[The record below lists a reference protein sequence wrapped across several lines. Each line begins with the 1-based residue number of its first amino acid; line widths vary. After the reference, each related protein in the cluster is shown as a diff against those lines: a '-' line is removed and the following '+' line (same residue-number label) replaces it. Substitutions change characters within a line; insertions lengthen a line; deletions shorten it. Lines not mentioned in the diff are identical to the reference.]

1 MFITDLSIRRPT
13 VSWVMSLILI
23 IFGLF
28 VFWKLPVRELPNG
41 IQPPVV
47 QVQVDYKS
55 AAASI
60 VDQEVTQVLEDV
72 IGGAEGI
79 KNIDSK
85 SENGRSTINVEFD
98 TSIDLD
104 NAANDIRERVARVVD
119 NLPSESDPPQILKR
133 AAGFTTTMWL
143 SLSSSTWSDLELG
156 DYAERFLVDQFSSV
170 KNVGR
175 IRVGGLRELSIRVW
189 VDPIKLAAN
198 DLTIKEVE
206 SAMRGENISLPAG
219 TLEADNIDLTLNLD
233 KSYND
238 INSIKQ
244 LPIKKKN
251 NKVILLSDVA
261 NVEFG
266 PVSEKT
272 LFKAQTK
279 DQINLKTV
287 GIGIYARSGAST
299 VELSNEIKKKIIEV
313 KKSLPEELDLRVS
326 FNRANY
332 VEAAI
337 EEVYK
342 TLFIAFILVVLI
354 IYLFLGNLK
363 AVIVPAIALPVS
375 LIASFLGLYIFG
387 LSINIFVL
395 LSFILAIGI
404 ITDDSVIMTDAIYR
418 RIENGENSLVA
429 AYKGSK
435 QISFAIIATTLILVA
450 VFLPLIFIK
459 GISGTLFRETAIA
472 LSFSIVV
479 SSFVALTL
487 SPMLA
492 SKFLNKKTSKKF
504 IIRKFENIFSNFAN
518 FYKETLGTVI
528 YKTRTVG
535 IFIIFIIIASILL
548 FNFSKKELLPMED
561 RGAYLII
568 GATDEGSSF
577 EYTQEQA
584 QKVEARLLP
593 LLQAE
598 DSPYS
603 RFIMR
608 VPGFGSSAN
617 SYNSFIIIALLDDW
631 KNRKKGQQIVLR
643 EAIGKIVT
651 LPQALA
657 FPISPQ
663 SIRVSSYNKP
673 VQMVI
678 YGSTYEELEEIQKKI
693 IRKLRS
699 NKNLSRIDSDYN
711 RNKPEVKLIIN
722 KNKAKDLGVSTKA
735 IGETLETLYGG
746 KKITTFNKLG
756 KEYPIIV
763 QQYLSDR
770 RNKEGVSKIF
780 VRSETNS
787 KLISLANLVSFKE
800 EGSAKQ
806 LARYN
811 RQRAVT
817 ISANINE
824 GYTLTEA
831 IKFFEEVMSSEA
843 PKNQITWKGK
853 SEEIKET
860 SNELFII
867 FALALLTAYLV
878 MAATFNS
885 FIHPFII
892 VLTVPLAI
900 FGGLVFILFL
910 NSSVNIFSQIALI
923 ILIGISTKNSIL
935 IVDFANQIRTTGKNI
950 DTAVKEACAVR
961 FRPIIMTSLSTM
973 IAMMPLVIGN
983 IGPGAG
989 EGSRLAV
996 GSTILGGMI
1005 ISTFFTLYVTPSMYL
1020 ALAKNTKRIDV
1031 IDIELKKNYLKNNIF
1046 IFI

>member
-1 MFITDLSIRRPT
+1 MFITELSIKRPAF
-13 VSWVMSLILI
+13 SWVMSLILI
-23 IFGLF
+23 VFGLF

-47 QVQVDYKS
+47 QVQINYKS
-55 AAASI
+55 ASASI
-60 VDQEVTQVLEDV
+60 VDQEVTQVVEDV

-104 NAANDIRERVARVVD
+104 NAANDIRERVARIVD

-156 DYAERFLVDQFSSV
+156 DYADRFLVDQFSSI

-175 IRVGGLRELSIRVW
+175 ILVGGLRELSIRVW

-198 DLTIKEVE
+198 DLTIKELE
-206 SAMRGENISLPAG
+206 LAMRGENISLPAG

-244 LPIKKKN
+244 LPIKKTG

-261 NVEFG
+261 NIEFG

-272 LFKAQTK
+272 LFKSQTK
-279 DQINLKTV
+279 DQVNLKTV

-299 VELSNEIKKKIIEV
+299 VELSDDIKKRIIEV
-313 KKSLPEELDLRVS
+313 KKTLPDGLDLRVS

-337 EEVYK
+337 QEVYK
-342 TLFIAFILVVLI
+342 TLLIAFILVVLI

-363 AVIVPAIALPVS
+363 AVIVPAVALPVS

-418 RIENGENSLVA
+418 RIENGETPLVA

-435 QISFAIIATTLILVA
+435 QITFAIIATTLILVA
-450 VFLPLIFIK
+450 VFLPLIFIE

-472 LSFSIVV
+472 LSFSIII

-492 SKFLNKKTSKKF
+492 SKFLTKRTSKKF
-504 IIRKFENIFSNFAN
+504 LIKKFENIFLKFSN
-518 FYKETLGTVI
+518 FYKETLEIAV
-528 YKTRTVG
+528 YKTKT
-535 IFIIFIIIASILL
+535 ISFFIILIVVSSVLL
-548 FNFSKKELLPMED
+548 FSFSKKELLPQED

-568 GATDEGSSF
+568 GFTDEGSSF

-584 QKVEARLLP
+584 QKVEARLIP

-631 KNRKKGQQIVLR
+631 KNRKKGQQIVIR

-651 LPQALA
+651 LPQAIA

-663 SIRVSSYNKP
+663 SIRVSNYNKP

-678 YGSTYEELEEIQKKI
+678 YGSTYEELEEIQSKV

-699 NKNLSRIDSDYN
+699 NRNLSRIESDYN
-711 RNKPEVKLIIN
+711 RNKPEVKLIIDQN
-722 KNKAKDLGVSTKA
+722 KTKDLGVSTRS

-746 KKITTFNKLG
+746 KRITTFNKLG

-770 RNKEGVSKIF
+770 RNKEGISKIF
-780 VRSETNS
+780 VRSETNG

-800 EGSAKQ
+800 EGAAKE
-806 LARYN
+806 LSRYN
-811 RQRAVT
+811 RQRAIT
-817 ISANINE
+817 ISANISEN
-824 GYTLTEA
+824 YTLTEA
-831 IKFFEEVMSSEA
+831 IKFLEEVMADIA
-843 PKNQITWKGK
+843 PENQITWKGE

-867 FALALLTAYLV
+867 FALALLTSYLV

-892 VLTVPLAI
+892 FLTVPLAI

-935 IVDFANQIRTTGKNI
+935 IVDYANQIRTTGKNI
-950 DTAVKEACAVR
+950 DVAVKEACSVR
-961 FRPIIMTSLSTM
+961 FRPIMMTSLSTM
-973 IAMMPLVIGN
+973 IAMLPLIIGN

-989 EGSRLAV
+989 EGSRLAI

-1020 ALAKNTKRIDV
+1020 ALAKNTKRIDT
-1031 IDIELKKNYLKNNIF
+1031 IDLELKRELSKK
-1046 IFI
+1046 

>member
-1 MFITDLSIRRPT
+1 MFITELSIKRPA

-28 VFWKLPVRELPNG
+28 VFWKLPVRELPDG

-47 QVQVDYKS
+47 QVQVNYKS

-60 VDQEVTQVLEDV
+60 IDQDVTQVMEDV

-85 SENGRSTINVEFD
+85 SENGRSTINIEFD

-104 NAANDIRERVARVVD
+104 NAANDIRERVSRVVD

-143 SLSSSTWSDLELG
+143 SLSSKTWSDLELG
-156 DYAERFLVDQFSSV
+156 DYAERFLIDQFSSV

-175 IRVGGLRELSIRVW
+175 ILVGGLRELSIRVW
-189 VDPIKLAAN
+189 IDPIKLAAN
-198 DLTIKEVE
+198 DLTIQEVE
-206 SAMRGENISLPAG
+206 NALRGENIRLPAG
-219 TLEADNIDLTLNLD
+219 TLEANNIDLTLNLD
-233 KSYND
+233 KSYNN
-238 INSIKQ
+238 IETIKQ
-244 LPIKKKN
+244 LPIKKSA
-251 NKVILLSDVA
+251 NKIILLSDVA
-261 NVEFG
+261 NIEFG

-287 GIGIYARSGAST
+287 GIGIYAKSGAST
-299 VELSNEIKKKIIEV
+299 VELSNDIKKRIVQV
-313 KKSLPEELDLRVS
+313 KKSLPDGLDLRVS
-326 FNRANY
+326 FNRATY
-332 VEAAI
+332 VQAAI
-337 EEVYK
+337 NEVYK
-342 TLFIAFILVVLI
+342 TLIIAFILVVII

-375 LIASFLGLYIFG
+375 LIASFLGLYLFG

-418 RIENGENSLVA
+418 RIENGETPLVA

-435 QISFAIIATTLILVA
+435 QISFAIIATTLILIA
-450 VFLPLIFIK
+450 VFLPLIFIE
-459 GISGTLFRETAIA
+459 GISGTLFKETAIT
-472 LSFSIVV
+472 LSFSIIV

-492 SKFLNKKTSKKF
+492 SKFLTKKTTKNNIVKKF
-504 IIRKFENIFSNFAN
+504 EKLFLNLSS
-518 FYKETLGTVI
+518 FYKETLNVLI
-528 YKTRTVG
+528 SKTKIIG
-535 IFIIFIIIASILL
+535 IFIIFIVFVSVFL

-561 RGAYLII
+561 RGVYLVI
-568 GATDEGSSF
+568 GFTDEGRSF
-577 EYTQEQA
+577 EYTQEKA
-584 QKVEARLLP
+584 QEIEKRLIP

-617 SYNSFIIIALLDDW
+617 SYNSFIIIALLDNW
-631 KNRKKGQQIVLR
+631 KNRKKDSQTVMR

-651 LPQALA
+651 LPEAVA

-663 SIRVSSYNKP
+663 SIRVSNYNKP

-678 YGSTYEELEEIQKKI
+678 YGNTYEELEDIQNNVIKKI
-693 IRKLRS
+693 RS
-699 NKNLSRIDSDYN
+699 NRNLSRVESDYN

-722 KNKAKDLGVSTKA
+722 KNKAKDLGVSA
-735 IGETLETLYGG
+735 QSIGKTLETLYGG
-746 KKITTFNKLG
+746 KKITTFNRQG
-756 KEYPIIV
+756 REYPIIV

-770 RNKEGVSKIF
+770 RNKDGISKIF
-780 VRSETNS
+780 VRSETS
-787 KLISLANLVSFKE
+787 GKLISLANLVKFKE
-800 EGSAKQ
+800 EGSAKE

-811 RQRAVT
+811 RQSAVT
-817 ISANINE
+817 ISANISEN
-824 GYTLTEA
+824 YTLSEA
-831 IKFFEEVMSSEA
+831 ISYLENVMAEIA
-843 PKNQITWKGK
+843 PNNQITWKGK

-860 SNELFII
+860 SSELFII
-867 FALALLTAYLV
+867 FILAILTAYLV

-892 VLTVPLAI
+892 ILTVPLAI

-910 NSSVNIFSQIALI
+910 NSSINIFSQIALI

-935 IVDFANQIRTTGKNI
+935 IVDYANQIRTTGKNI
-950 DTAVKEACAVR
+950 ESAVKEACNIR
-961 FRPIIMTSLSTM
+961 FRPIMMTSLSTM
-973 IAMMPLVIGN
+973 IAMLPLVIGN

-996 GSTILGGMI
+996 GTTILGGMI

-1020 ALAKNTKRIDV
+1020 ALAKNTNRIDAV
-1031 IDIELKKNYLKNNIF
+1031 DIELNKQLTKK
-1046 IFI
+1046 

>member
-1 MFITDLSIRRPT
+1 MFITELSIRRPV

-23 IFGLF
+23 VFGLF
-28 VFWKLPVRELPNG
+28 VFWKLPVRELPSG
-41 IQPPVV
+41 LQPPVV
-47 QVQVDYKS
+47 QVQVDYAS
-55 AAASI
+55 ASAPI
-60 VDQEVTQVLEDV
+60 IDQEVTQVLEDV

-85 SENGRSTINVEFD
+85 SSNGRSTIKVEFD

-119 NLPSESDPPQILKR
+119 NLPSESDPPQILKQ

-143 SLSSSTWSDLELG
+143 ALSSSTWSDLELG
-156 DYAERFLVDQFSSV
+156 DYAERYLVDSFSSV

-175 IRVGGLRELSIRVW
+175 ILVGGLRELSIRVW

-198 DLTIKEVE
+198 DLTVQEVE
-206 SAMRGENISLPAG
+206 RALRGENIRLPAG
-219 TLEADNIDLTLNLD
+219 TLEANNIDLTLNLD
-233 KSYND
+233 KSYNS
-238 INSIKQ
+238 IETIKQ
-244 LPIKKKN
+244 LPIKKT
-251 NKVILLSDVA
+251 NKKVVVLSDVA
-261 NVEFG
+261 KIEFG

-272 LFKAQTK
+272 LFKAQRK
-279 DQINLKTV
+279 DQLNLKTV

-299 VELSNEIKKKIIEV
+299 VELSKEIKKKIAKV
-313 KKSLPEELDLRVS
+313 NKSLPEGLELEVA
-326 FNRANY
+326 FNRATY
-332 VEAAI
+332 IGAAI
-337 EEVYK
+337 NEVYK
-342 TLFIAFILVVLI
+342 TLIIAFVLVVII

-375 LIASFLGLYIFG
+375 LIASFLGIYIFG

-418 RIENGENSLVA
+418 RIENGENPLVA

-435 QISFAIIATTLILVA
+435 QITFAIIATTLILIA
-450 VFLPLIFIK
+450 VFLPLIFIE

-492 SKFLNKKTSKKF
+492 SKFLNKKNNKNF
-504 IIRKFENIFSNFAN
+504 IIRKFEKFFLGFAK
-518 FYKETLGTVI
+518 FYQETLEVLVKKTKTVS
-528 YKTRTVG
+528 V
-535 IFIIFIIIASILL
+535 FIIFIIVASILL

-561 RGAYLII
+561 RGAYLVI
-568 GATDEGSSF
+568 GFTDEGSSF
-577 EYTQEQA
+577 EYTQEKA
-584 QKVEARLLP
+584 QVIEKRLIP

-598 DSPYS
+598 NSPYS

-608 VPGFGSSAN
+608 VPGFGSSAT
-617 SYNSFIIIALLDDW
+617 SYNSFIIIALLDHW
-631 KNRKKGQQIVLR
+631 KNRKQDSQTVMR
-643 EAIGKIVT
+643 QAIGKIVT
-651 LPQALA
+651 VPQAVA

-678 YGSTYEELEEIQKKI
+678 YGSTYEELERIQSEVI
-693 IRKLRS
+693 GKLRR
-699 NKNLSRIDSDYN
+699 NRNLSRLESDYT

-722 KNKAKDLGVSTKA
+722 KNKAKDLGVSTET
-735 IGETLETLYGG
+735 IGKSLETLYGG
-746 KKITTFNKLG
+746 KRVTTFNKLG
-756 KEYPIIV
+756 KEYPIIL

-770 RNKEGVSKIF
+770 RNKEGISKIF
-780 VRSETNS
+780 VRSDTTG
-787 KLISLANLVSFKE
+787 KLISLTNLVNFKE
-800 EGSAKQ
+800 EGTAKE

-817 ISANINE
+817 ISANISEN
-824 GYTLTEA
+824 YTLSEA
-831 IKFFEEVMSSEA
+831 IKYLENTMAEVSPQS
-843 PKNQITWKGK
+843 QITWKGK

-892 VLTVPLAI
+892 ILTVPLAI

-910 NSSVNIFSQIALI
+910 NSSINIFSQIALV

-935 IVDFANQIRTTGKNI
+935 IVDYANQIRTTGKNI
-950 DTAVKEACAVR
+950 ETAVKEACSIR

-996 GSTILGGMI
+996 GATILGGMI
-1005 ISTFFTLYVTPSMYL
+1005 ISTFFTLYVTPTMYL
-1020 ALAKNTKRIDV
+1020 ALAKNTKRIDA
-1031 IDIELKKNYLKNNIF
+1031 IDLELNRQLKR
-1046 IFI
+1046 

>member
-1 MFITDLSIRRPT
+1 MFITELSIRRPV

-23 IFGLF
+23 VFGLF
-28 VFWKLPVRELPNG
+28 VFWKLPVRELPSG

-47 QVQVDYKS
+47 QVQVDYSS
-55 AAASI
+55 AAAPI
-60 VDQEVTQVLEDV
+60 VNQEVTQVLEDV

-85 SENGRSTINVEFD
+85 SENGRSTINIEFD
-98 TSIDLD
+98 TSIELD
-104 NAANDIRERVARVVD
+104 NAANDVRERVARVVD
-119 NLPSESDPPQILKR
+119 NLPSEADPPQILKR

-143 SLSSSTWSDLELG
+143 ALSSPTWSDLELG
-156 DYAERFLVDQFSSV
+156 DYAERYLIDTFSSV

-175 IRVGGLRELSIRVW
+175 ILVGGLRELSIRVW
-189 VDPIKLAAN
+189 IDPIKLAAN
-198 DLTIKEVE
+198 NLTVQEVE
-206 SAMRGENISLPAG
+206 QALRGENIRLPAG

-233 KSYND
+233 KSYNSID
-238 INSIKQ
+238 TIKQ
-244 LPIKKKN
+244 LPIKKN
-251 NKVILLSDVA
+251 NKQIVTLSDVA
-261 NVEFG
+261 KIEFG

-272 LFKAQTK
+272 LFKAQRK
-279 DQINLKTV
+279 DQLNLKTV

-299 VELSNEIKKKIIEV
+299 VELSKEIKKKIIEV
-313 KKSLPEELDLRVS
+313 NKTLPDGLKLEIA
-326 FNRANY
+326 FNRATY
-332 VEAAI
+332 VGAAI
-337 EEVYK
+337 NEVYK
-342 TLFIAFILVVLI
+342 TLVIAFILVVVI

-375 LIASFLGLYIFG
+375 LIASFLGIYIFG

-418 RIENGENSLVA
+418 RIERGETPLVA

-435 QISFAIIATTLILVA
+435 QITFAIIATTLILIA
-450 VFLPLIFIK
+450 VFLPLIFIE
-459 GISGTLFRETAIA
+459 GISGTLFKETAIA

-492 SKFLNKKTSKKF
+492 SKFLTKKTDKNFFISKFEKFFLSFSKFYEETLSILIKKTKSISFF
-504 IIRKFENIFSNFAN
+504 II
-518 FYKETLGTVI
+518 L
-528 YKTRTVG
+528 
-535 IFIIFIIIASILL
+535 IIIGSILL

-561 RGAYLII
+561 RGAYLVI
-568 GATDEGSSF
+568 GFTDEGSSF
-577 EYTQEQA
+577 EYTQEKA
-584 QKVEARLLP
+584 QVIEQRLIP
-593 LLQAE
+593 LLQE
-598 DSPYS
+598 ENSPYS

-608 VPGFGSSAN
+608 VPGFGTSAN
-617 SYNSFIIIALLDDW
+617 SFNSFIIIALLDNWD
-631 KNRKKGQQIVLR
+631 NRKKNSQTVMR

-651 LPQALA
+651 VPQAVA

-678 YGSTYEELEEIQKKI
+678 YGSTYEELEQIQTQV
-693 IRKLRS
+693 IRSLRK
-699 NKNLSRIDSDYN
+699 NNNLSRIETDYS
-711 RNKPEVKLIIN
+711 RNKPEIKLIIN
-722 KNKAKDLGVSTKA
+722 KNKAKDLGVSTEK
-735 IGETLETLYGG
+735 IGRTLETLYGG
-746 KKITTFNKLG
+746 KRVTTFNKLG
-756 KEYPIIV
+756 KEYPIIL
-763 QQYLSDR
+763 QQYLADR
-770 RNKEGVSKIF
+770 RNKEGISKIF
-780 VRSETNS
+780 VRSDTTG
-787 KLISLANLVSFKE
+787 KLISLVNLVDFKE
-800 EGSAKQ
+800 EGAAKE

-811 RQRAVT
+811 RQPAVT
-817 ISANINE
+817 ISANISE
-824 GYTLTEA
+824 SYSLSDA
-831 IKFFEEVMSSEA
+831 IKYLEKTMEEVA
-843 PKNQITWKGK
+843 PQNQITWKGK
-853 SEEIKET
+853 SEEVKET

-885 FIHPFII
+885 FVHPFII
-892 VLTVPLAI
+892 ILTVPLAI
-900 FGGLVFILFL
+900 FGGLIFILFL

-935 IVDFANQIRTTGKNI
+935 IVDYANQIRTKGKNI
-950 DTAVKEACAVR
+950 EAAVKEACSIR

-1005 ISTFFTLYVTPSMYL
+1005 ISTFFTLYVTPTMYL
-1020 ALAKNTKRIDV
+1020 SLAKNTKRIDAV
-1031 IDIELKKNYLKNNIF
+1031 DIELKKELR
-1046 IFI
+1046 

>member
-41 IQPPVV
+41 IQPPIV

-375 LIASFLGLYIFG
+375 LIASFLGLYVFG

-528 YKTRTVG
+528 YKTRTVC

-643 EAIGKIVT
+643 EAIGKIVS

-735 IGETLETLYGG
+735 IGETLETLYGV

-910 NSSVNIFSQIALI
+910 NSSINIFSQIALI

-950 DTAVKEACAVR
+950 DIAVKEACAVR

-1020 ALAKNTKRIDV
+1020 ALAKNTKRIDI
-1031 IDIELKKNYLKNNIF
+1031 IDIELKKELSKK
-1046 IFI
+1046 

>member
-1 MFITDLSIRRPT
+1 MFITELSIKRPA

-28 VFWKLPVRELPNG
+28 VFWKLPVRELPDG

-47 QVQVDYKS
+47 QVQVNYKS

-60 VDQEVTQVLEDV
+60 IDQEVTQVMEDV

-85 SENGRSTINVEFD
+85 SENGRSTINIEFD

-104 NAANDIRERVARVVD
+104 NAANDIRERVSRVVD

-143 SLSSSTWSDLELG
+143 SLSSKTWSDLELG
-156 DYAERFLVDQFSSV
+156 DYAERFLIDQFSSV

-175 IRVGGLRELSIRVW
+175 ILVGGLRELSIRVW
-189 VDPIKLAAN
+189 IDPIKLAAN
-198 DLTIKEVE
+198 NLTIQEVE
-206 SAMRGENISLPAG
+206 NALRGENIRLPAG

-233 KSYND
+233 KSYNNID
-238 INSIKQ
+238 TIKQ
-244 LPIKKKN
+244 LPIKKSA
-251 NKVILLSDVA
+251 NKIILLSDVA
-261 NVEFG
+261 NIEFG

-287 GIGIYARSGAST
+287 GIGIYAKSGAST
-299 VELSNEIKKKIIEV
+299 VELSNDIKKRIIEV
-313 KKSLPEELDLRVS
+313 KKSLPEGLDLRVS
-326 FNRANY
+326 FNRATY
-332 VEAAI
+332 VQAAI
-337 EEVYK
+337 NEVYK
-342 TLFIAFILVVLI
+342 TLIIAFILVVII
-354 IYLFLGNLK
+354 IYLFLGNIK

-418 RIENGENSLVA
+418 RIENGETPLVA

-435 QISFAIIATTLILVA
+435 QISFAIVATTLILIA
-450 VFLPLIFIK
+450 VFLPLIFIE
-459 GISGTLFRETAIA
+459 GISGTLFKETAIT
-472 LSFSIVV
+472 LSFSIIV

-492 SKFLNKKTSKKF
+492 SKFLTKKNVKNKIVKKF
-504 IIRKFENIFSNFAN
+504 EKLFLNLSSL
-518 FYKETLGTVI
+518 YKETLSVLI
-528 YKTRTVG
+528 NKTKIIG
-535 IFIIFIIIASILL
+535 IFIIFIIFVSIFL
-548 FNFSKKELLPMED
+548 FSFSKKELLPMED
-561 RGAYLII
+561 RGVYLVI
-568 GATDEGSSF
+568 GFTDEGRSF
-577 EYTQEQA
+577 EYTQEKA
-584 QKVEARLLP
+584 QEVEKRLIP

-617 SYNSFIIIALLDDW
+617 SYNSFIIIALLDNW
-631 KNRKKGQQIVLR
+631 KNRKKDSQTVMR

-651 LPQALA
+651 LPEAVA

-663 SIRVSSYNKP
+663 SIRVSNYNKP

-678 YGSTYEELEEIQKKI
+678 YGNTYEELEDIQNNVINKI
-693 IRKLRS
+693 RS
-699 NKNLSRIDSDYN
+699 NKNLSRVESDYN
-711 RNKPEVKLIIN
+711 RNKPEIKLIID
-722 KNKAKDLGVSTKA
+722 KSKAKDLGVSTQS
-735 IGETLETLYGG
+735 IGKTLETLYGG
-746 KKITTFNKLG
+746 KKITTFNRQG
-756 KEYPIIV
+756 REYPIIV

-770 RNKEGVSKIF
+770 RNKDGISKIF
-780 VRSETNS
+780 VRSENS
-787 KLISLANLVSFKE
+787 GKLISLANLVNFKE
-800 EGSAKQ
+800 EGSAKE

-811 RQRAVT
+811 RQSAIT
-817 ISANINE
+817 ISANISEN
-824 GYTLTEA
+824 YTLTEA
-831 IKFFEEVMSSEA
+831 ISYLENIMAETA
-843 PKNQITWKGK
+843 PNNQITWKGK

-860 SNELFII
+860 SSELFII
-867 FALALLTAYLV
+867 FILALLTAYLV

-892 VLTVPLAI
+892 ILTVPLAI
-900 FGGLVFILFL
+900 FGGLLFILFL
-910 NSSVNIFSQIALI
+910 NSSINIFSQIALI

-935 IVDFANQIRTTGKNI
+935 IVDYANQIRTTGKSI
-950 DTAVKEACAVR
+950 DTAVKEACYVR
-961 FRPIIMTSLSTM
+961 FRPIMMTSLSTM
-973 IAMMPLVIGN
+973 LAMLPLVIGN

-996 GSTILGGMI
+996 GATILGGMI

-1020 ALAKNTKRIDV
+1020 ALAKNTNRIDAV
-1031 IDIELKKNYLKNNIF
+1031 DIELNKQLSKK
-1046 IFI
+1046 

>member
-1 MFITDLSIRRPT
+1 MFITELSIKRPT

-28 VFWKLPVRELPNG
+28 VFWKLPVRELPDG

-47 QVQVDYKS
+47 QVQVGYKS

-60 VDQEVTQVLEDV
+60 VDQEVTQIVEDV

-85 SENGRSTINVEFD
+85 SENGRSTINIEFD

-104 NAANDIRERVARVVD
+104 NAANDIRERVARIVD

-170 KNVGR
+170 KNVGQ

-189 VDPIKLAAN
+189 VDPIRLAAN
-198 DLTIKEVE
+198 DLTIQEVE
-206 SAMRGENISLPAG
+206 IALRGENIRLPAG

-233 KSYND
+233 KSYDD
-238 INSIKQ
+238 IDAIKQ
-244 LPIKKKN
+244 LPIKKTDN
-251 NKVILLSDVA
+251 QVILLSDVA

-279 DQINLKTV
+279 DQLNLKTV

-299 VELSNEIKKKIIEV
+299 VELSKDIKKKIEQV
-313 KKSLPEELDLRVS
+313 KKSLPKALDLRVA

-342 TLFIAFILVVLI
+342 TLLIAFILVVII

-418 RIENGENSLVA
+418 RIENGETPLVA
-429 AYKGSK
+429 AYRGSK

-450 VFLPLIFIK
+450 VFLPLIFIE

-492 SKFLNKKTSKKF
+492 SKFLHKQTSKKVF
-504 IIRKFENIFSNFAN
+504 IQKFERIFLIFAN
-518 FYKETLGTVI
+518 FYKETLNIIVNRTKTVS
-528 YKTRTVG
+528 
-535 IFIIFIIIASILL
+535 IFIFFIVVASVLL
-548 FNFSKKELLPMED
+548 FSFAKKELLPIED
-561 RGAYLII
+561 RGVYLII
-568 GATDEGSSF
+568 GSTDEGSSF
-577 EYTQEQA
+577 EYTQNQA
-584 QKVEARLLP
+584 QKVEARLIP
-593 LLQAE
+593 LLQTE
-598 DSPYS
+598 GSPYS

-617 SYNSFIIIALLDDW
+617 SFNSFIIIALLDDW
-631 KNRKKGQQIVLR
+631 KNRKKDSQTVLR

-663 SIRVSSYNKP
+663 SIRTSSYNKP

-678 YGSTYEELEEIQKKI
+678 YGSTYEELEEIQNNI

-699 NKNLSRIDSDYN
+699 NKNLNRIESDYS

-735 IGETLETLYGG
+735 IGQTLETLYGG

-770 RNKEGVSKIF
+770 RNKDGISKIF
-780 VRSETNS
+780 VRSETS
-787 KLISLANLVSFKE
+787 GKLISLANLVSFKE
-800 EGSAKQ
+800 EGSAKL

-811 RQRAVT
+811 RQPAVT
-817 ISANINE
+817 ISSNITE
-824 GYTLTEA
+824 EYTLTEA
-831 IKFFEEVMSSEA
+831 IKYFEQVMMDLA
-843 PKNQITWKGK
+843 PENQITWKGK

-885 FIHPFII
+885 FVHPFII
-892 VLTVPLAI
+892 ILTVPLAI
-900 FGGLVFILFL
+900 FGGLIFILFL

-935 IVDFANQIRTTGKNI
+935 IVDYANQIRTAGKNI
-950 DTAVKEACAVR
+950 EVAVKEACAVR

-973 IAMMPLVIGN
+973 IAMMPLVVGN

-1020 ALAKNTKRIDV
+1020 ALAKNTKRIDAV
-1031 IDIELKKNYLKNNIF
+1031 DLELKKELSKK
-1046 IFI
+1046 

>member
-1 MFITDLSIRRPT
+1 MYLTEVSIRRP
-13 VSWVMSLILI
+13 VISWVMSLILI
-23 IFGLF
+23 LFGIF
-28 VFWKLPVRELPNG
+28 VFWKLPVRELPSG
-41 IQPPVV
+41 LQPPIV
-47 QVQVDYKS
+47 QIQIDYKS
-55 AAASI
+55 AAAPI
-60 VDQEVTQVLEDV
+60 VDQEVTQVVEDV

-79 KNIDSK
+79 KNIESK
-85 SENGRSTINVEFD
+85 SENGRSTINVIFD
-98 TSIDLD
+98 TEIDLD
-104 NAANDIRERVARVVD
+104 NAANDIRERVARIID
-119 NLPSESDPPQILKR
+119 NLPTESDPPQILKQ

-156 DYAERFLVDQFSSV
+156 DYAERYLVDTFSSV

-189 VDPIKLAAN
+189 IDPIKLAAN
-198 DLTIKEVE
+198 DLTVQDVE
-206 SAMRGENISLPAG
+206 LALRRENIRLPAG
-219 TLEADNIDLTLNLD
+219 TLEANNIDLNLSLN
-233 KSYND
+233 KSYSD
-238 INSIKQ
+238 IDKIKQ
-244 LPIKKKN
+244 LPIKKNEK
-251 NKVILLSDVA
+251 KVLLLSDVA
-261 NVEFG
+261 NIEFG

-279 DQINLKTV
+279 NKINLKTV
-287 GIGIYARSGAST
+287 GIGIYAKSGAST
-299 VELSNEIKKKIIEV
+299 VELSKTIREKVAQVSKK
-313 KKSLPEELDLRVS
+313 LPEGLTLEVAFD
-326 FNRANY
+326 RANY
-332 VEAAI
+332 VSAAI

-342 TLFIAFILVVLI
+342 TLIIAFILVVII

-375 LIASFLGLYIFG
+375 LIASFLGLYLFG

-418 RIENGENSLVA
+418 RIEKGETPLVA

-435 QISFAIIATTLILVA
+435 QITFAIIATTLILIA
-450 VFLPLIFIK
+450 VFLPLIFIE
-459 GISGTLFRETAIA
+459 GISGTLFKETAIA
-472 LSFSIVV
+472 LSFSIVI

-492 SKFLNKKTSKKF
+492 SKFLIKKTNKNF
-504 IIRKFENIFSNFAN
+504 IIKRFEKYFQSFSK
-518 FYKETLGTVI
+518 FYKETLNILIDKSKMVS
-528 YKTRTVG
+528 

-561 RGAYLII
+561 RGAYLVI
-568 GATDEGSSF
+568 GFTDEGSSF
-577 EYTQEQA
+577 EYTQEKA
-584 QKVEARLLP
+584 QIIEKRLTP
-593 LLQAE
+593 LLQAD
-598 DSPYS
+598 DSPYA

-617 SYNSFIIIALLDDW
+617 SYNSFIIIALLDNW
-631 KNRKKGQQIVLR
+631 KNRDKNSQTIMR

-651 LPQALA
+651 VPQAVA

-693 IRKLRS
+693 INNLRI
-699 NKNLSRIDSDYN
+699 NPNLSRIESDYS

-722 KNKAKDLGVSTKA
+722 KSKAKDLGISTES
-735 IGETLETLYGG
+735 IGRTLEILYGG
-746 KKITTFNKLG
+746 KKVTTFNKLG
-756 KEYPIIV
+756 KEYPIIL
-763 QQYLSDR
+763 QQYISDR
-770 RNKEGVSKIF
+770 RNKDGISKIF
-780 VRSETNS
+780 VRSKDGE
-787 KLISLANLVSFKE
+787 LISLVNLVEFVE
-800 EGSAKQ
+800 EGNAKE
-806 LARYN
+806 LNRYN

-824 GYTLTEA
+824 NYTLSEA
-831 IKFFEEVMSSEA
+831 IRFLEDTVSEVSPE
-843 PKNQITWKGK
+843 NQIAWKGK
-853 SEEIKET
+853 SEELKET
-860 SNELFII
+860 TNELFII

-885 FIHPFII
+885 FVHPFII
-892 VLTVPLAI
+892 ILTVPLAI

-935 IVDFANQIRTTGKNI
+935 IVDFANQLRTKGKNI
-950 DTAVKEACAVR
+950 QDSIKEACDLR

-973 IAMMPLVIGN
+973 IAMLPLVIGN

-989 EGSRLAV
+989 EASRLAV

-1020 ALAKNTKRIDV
+1020 LLAKNTKRIDAV
-1031 IDIELKKNYLKNNIF
+1031 DIDLKKQLN
-1046 IFI
+1046 